1 MGDLQLEIVT
11 PTTTAYAGA
20 ITEVTL
26 PGVLG
31 EMGVLPGHLPL
42 ITSLKA
48 GELVAVTPSGTRY
61 FAVEPGFAQVLPGRV
76 RVLVD
81 QCYGSGD
88 IDAAEAKAALAEF
101 EKRIDKDEFKDEAEL
116 AEATAAA
123 ASHRARIAITERAT
137 KG

>member
-1 MGDLQLEIVT
+1 MADLQLEIVT
-11 PTTTAYAGA
+11 PTTTVYAGA

-26 PGVLG
+26 PGALG

-48 GELVAVTPSGTRY
+48 GELVAFTPSGVRY

-81 QCYGSGD
+81 ECFGAGD
-88 IDAAEAKAALAEF
+88 IDEAEAKAALADY
-101 EKRIDKDEFKDEAEL
+101 EKRVDKDEFRSDAEL
-116 AEATAAA
+116 TEATAVA
-123 ASHRARIAITERAT
+123 ASHRARLSIKERAT

>member
-1 MGDLQLEIVT
+1 MADLQLEIVT
-11 PTTTAYAGA
+11 PTTTVYAGS

-48 GELVAVTPSGTRY
+48 GELVAVTPEGVRY

-81 QCYGSGD
+81 ECYGSGD
-88 IDAAEAKAALAEF
+88 IDVTEAKASLADY
-101 EKRIDKDEFKDEAEL
+101 EKRIDKDEFKTAAEL

-123 ASHRARIAITERAT
+123 ASHRARVAIKERAT